1 MIPYDIV
8 FSTFRCSRL
17 TLFTIKTH
25 WNSST
30 THNFFRKCI
39 ILHSCSCSMWRSIHV
54 LTLAVFKLCILCTL
68 TVGHTTVLLTG
79 ANKRKSLLS
88 STKIWYWA
96 KPPRVEWTSAVTS
109 SRLSSPSG
117 TLISGSQVSAQEV
130 HVPLSATQCVS
141 PSYLLSHWVSL

>member
-1 MIPYDIV
+1 MNCHDIF
-8 FSTFRCSRL
+8 FSTFHCSRL
-17 TLFTIKTH
+17 TLFTIKPTETQRYS
-25 WNSST
+25 NT
-30 THNFFRKCI
+30 THIFFRKCT
-39 ILHSCSCSMWRSIHV
+39 ILHSFSCSMWRSIHV

-130 HVPLSATQCVS
+130 HVPLSVS